1 MRKWITIAATAVLA
15 LVLAGVALADFT
27 QASNIALTAT
37 HAGKSTGIKA
47 DIYSTTSP
55 GQAPKAAKLL
65 VITFPAGTKFN
76 LSQVKPCKLSDG
88 QLAAGKTCPA
98 ASRIGSGSATASAFP
113 LPQPILAGVKAFAAG
128 PNKMVLVVKATSPIP
143 QTLVIHLT
151 TSGGKL
157 TIPVPTPTVAGFQV
171 VLVSLKLNV
180 PARSSGKTA
189 LITAG
194 KCSAPGFIVRSHF
207 VYTDG
212 STADLQSTSPCH

>member
-1 MRKWITIAATAVLA
+1 MRKWITIAATAVLS

-37 HAGKSTGIKA
+37 HAGKSPGIKS
-47 DIYSTTSP
+47 DIQSTTSP
-55 GQAPKAAKLL
+55 GEAPKAAKLL
-65 VITFPAGTKFN
+65 VITFPSGTKFG
-76 LSQVKPCKLSDG
+76 LSNVKPCKLSDN
-88 QLAAGKTCPA
+88 QLATGKSCPS

-128 PNKMVLVVKATSPIP
+128 PNKIVMVVKATSPIP
-143 QTLVIHLT
+143 QTLVIRAT
-151 TSGGKL
+151 ASGAKL
-157 TIPVPTPTVAGFQV
+157 TIPVPTPTVAGFKV

-180 PARSSGKTA
+180 PARGSGKTA

-194 KCSAPGFIVRSHF
+194 KCTAHSFVIKSHF

-212 STADLQSTSPCH
+212 STADVQSTSPCS